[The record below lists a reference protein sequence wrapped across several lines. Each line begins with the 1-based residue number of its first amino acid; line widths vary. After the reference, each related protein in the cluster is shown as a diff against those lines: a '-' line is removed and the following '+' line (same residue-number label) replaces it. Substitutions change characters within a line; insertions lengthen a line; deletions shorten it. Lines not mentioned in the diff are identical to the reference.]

1 MQPAGLAAAGVCALW
16 TSAAQ
21 PLPSPPLREP
31 PFAAAIR
38 DAEGCALGTADDY
51 LEAFAA
57 AGFELVEHT
66 DKTEFAK
73 TALKGA
79 MQASAECDPPTLAM
93 IWPAEESHLS
103 LCRDQPAHHLTQA
116 ARLALLRCRRI

>member
-1 MQPAGLAAAGVCALW
+1 MLL
-16 TSAAQ
+16 
-21 PLPSPPLREP
+21 L
-31 PFAAAIR
+31 IR

-73 TALKGA
+73 TALK
-79 MQASAECDPPTLAM
+79 E
-93 IWPAEESHLS
+93 
-103 LCRDQPAHHLTQA
+103 
-116 ARLALLRCRRI
+116 RCRPRLSAIPRPLP

>member
-1 MQPAGLAAAGVCALW
+1 MCTLRVRRS
-16 TSAAQ
+16 TT
-21 PLPSPPLREP
+21 LPSPPLREP

-103 LCRDQPAHHLTQA
+103 LCRDQPSSSHASCSLG
-116 ARLALLRCRRI
+116 LVL